1 MNKLF
6 KCFVFLV
13 LFLLLVCSIGG
24 IGTLYYVSV
33 PGSTFF
39 ASGLIPVVVYAFA
52 KVWPR
57 IRDWLMS

>member
-1 MNKLF
+1 M
-6 KCFVFLV
+6 FLV